1 MIGNK
6 MIKCRFLKLR
16 FCLGYDMGKGKH
28 FFGWYRIFK
37 RSFMKHDEF

>member
-28 FFGWYRIFK
+28 FLADI
-37 RSFMKHDEF
+37 EFLKGVS